1 MKKYQIRGD
10 FFDCQIHRGY
20 LYIWDMEGMLS
31 LYDWN
36 AIKRTMELAGPRA
49 NGMYGAI
56 KAFERFRKGM
66 PVEVV
71 GGMFPT
77 DTAFVGSYLYTAVE
91 NGLYRGQ
98 AVIDSYRRSKYFTSS
113 KPNRV
118 WECPPLSLTANY
130 NGMQLAV
137 SAGEDGLYEVNIS
150 KDIKTKGLRMV
161 GKSIFEVSRKSAIR
175 SRYVKNSSIYSTDE
189 NLGKSLHEF
198 RLSRNNRGVKE
209 RIYTR
214 DYDFSTIVNQGKWE
228 EIAGTKGF
236 SCISRITK
244 KGLEVYPLYKS
255 QKTISSKPR
264 IEMVG
269 TKRKLVAVEPV
280 SVGKIVEY
288 ENGLQLRS
296 RSGEEM
302 IKINTPVTRW
312 RWLNIG
318 GQNVLVVVL
327 DSCMEIYEV

>member
-10 FFDCQIHRGY
+10 FFDCQIHRGF
-20 LYIWDMEGMLS
+20 LYVWDMEGMLS
-31 LYDWN
+31 LYDWD
-36 AIKRTMELAGPRA
+36 AIKHIMEQVPRA

-56 KAFERFRKGM
+56 KTFERFRKGL

-91 NGLYRGQ
+91 TGLYRGH
-98 AVIDSYRRSKYFTSS
+98 AVIDSYRRHKFFTSS

-137 SAGEDGLYEVNIS
+137 SAGEDGLYEVNLS
-150 KDIKTKGLRMV
+150 RETETKGLRKV
-161 GKSIFEVSRKSAIR
+161 TKEISEVSNKNVIR
-175 SRYVKNSSIYSTDE
+175 SRYVKNGSIYSTNE
-189 NLGKSLHEF
+189 NLEKSLHEF
-198 RLSRNNRGVKE
+198 LISRDNRGIKV
-209 RIYTR
+209 RTYSR
-214 DYDFSTIVNQGKWE
+214 DYDFGTIVNQEKWR
-228 EIAGTKGF
+228 EIAGTKSF

-244 KGLEVYPLYKS
+244 KGLEVYPLYKN
-255 QKTISSKPR
+255 QKTISLKPR
-264 IEMVG
+264 IEMEG

-296 RSGEEM
+296 RCGEEM

-312 RWLNIG
+312 RWLDTG
-318 GQNVLVVVL
+318 GQNVLIVVL
-327 DSCMEIYEV
+327 DSCLEIYEM